1 MCACGD
7 KARPGQEG
15 RQGRPRSS
23 APWPSPSSEAAS
35 GAWTRTRY
43 CRKKEGTAARGCI
56 VPASRMWEP
65 SLRERLEGNL
75 RHLSSSEGTVLLL
88 PGWVAV
94 GDSQHRTVSL
104 DQHPRHPDVRAAHS
118 MNTPALWGAGSKAV
132 KAVTRALLWGPS

>member
-15 RQGRPRSS
+15 TQGRPRSS
-23 APWPSPSSEAAS
+23 TPWPSPSSEAAS

-65 SLRERLEGNL
+65 SLQERLEGNL

-94 GDSQHRTVSL
+94 GDS
-104 DQHPRHPDVRAAHS
+104 
-118 MNTPALWGAGSKAV
+118 
-132 KAVTRALLWGPS
+132 